1 MKKLVLF
8 TIFYCCSISILFS
21 QVNYRIVYDKL
32 SDEVSFY
39 KQIWLNGDLE
49 EESVKSIHLKQNDI
63 VVYEVVNVNP
73 FIFSTEIYMSKTE
86 LTDQNASPIAT
97 ILSGF
102 SGFGG
107 PALGLLT
114 SMASRPPEPV
124 FSSRGDVDLQQ
135 EQRLMFGTSV
145 NNVYSEMT
153 EILDSYRTYDQMVQ
167 VKYSKSLTQEQILAN
182 LDSLNELAEFSQI
195 QSKYD
200 HMISEL
206 DKLALLRDSLTF
218 QEDDVLLADYEFI
231 IEKVESFQEA
241 YIDEDGNILTVDLS
255 NDIFDV
261 QIEDFSLSHTFK
273 AITESRYEKYS
284 SNDFFVIFSEI
295 KGDDPEFYPVDFI
308 KKISI
313 PVAQPKAPYWV
324 LTVQNFNPIGG
335 MNTYNIQV
343 VYEDWFSG
351 DSLLVNQTKQ
361 SGGMLTFG
369 TMLSYDFL
377 SEKPIMPSM
386 LFGAGI
392 SGVNKNKDQWALSL
406 ALGAGLSFQKF
417 PFLSLNGGIGLTQGK
432 VLKDEFYLNRAFAA
446 PEGANEYNGY
456 ADLFTTKFRPSVF
469 FGVGIRL

>member
-1 MKKLVLF
+1 
-8 TIFYCCSISILFS
+8 
-21 QVNYRIVYDKL
+21 
-32 SDEVSFY
+32 
-39 KQIWLNGDLE
+39 
-49 EESVKSIHLKQNDI
+49 
-63 VVYEVVNVNP
+63 
-73 FIFSTEIYMSKTE
+73 
-86 LTDQNASPIAT
+86 
-97 ILSGF
+97 
-102 SGFGG
+102 
-107 PALGLLT
+107 
-114 SMASRPPEPV
+114 
-124 FSSRGDVDLQQ
+124 
-135 EQRLMFGTSV
+135 
-145 NNVYSEMT
+145 MT

-284 SNDFFVIFSEI
+284 SNDFFVVFSEI